1 MPTFRARATL
11 RRILKK
17 MFSVPAEHHL
27 AQKRVRIWIAAA
39 IAALAV
45 ILCYSNHFGSQFHF
59 DDSHTIVQNVYI
71 RSLNNVQKFFTDAN
85 TFSTLPAN
93 RTWRPV
99 VSTSLAIDYWLGG
112 GLKPLWFHLSTFLWY
127 LIQLATMFFL
137 FRRILR
143 EVENAPWVD
152 YCALL
157 AATWYG
163 LHPAMAETVNYVIQR
178 GDLYSTLAVVA
189 SLAIF
194 VRFPRGRKFGWYLIP
209 AVLGMLAK
217 PPAAVFPLILF
228 TWIFLFEENADGR
241 KALVALRR
249 SGFAFLAAGLVMFVE
264 AKMTPRS
271 YAPGIISAHD
281 YIVTQPFVA
290 LHYFFSFFLP
300 VTLTADSDLSAFKTV
315 FTPAA
320 LAGVVFLGL
329 LACGIWAT
337 SRKRMTRPISLGLAW
352 FLIALLPTSLFP
364 LSEVE
369 NDHRMFMPFVGLVLA
384 VTWGMALLLRSQPR
398 RRPVAVAAAAA
409 LLLAAYGQ
417 GAWRRNR
424 VWSTE
429 ETLWKDVTLKSPR
442 NGRGL
447 MNYGLTLMAKGQ
459 TAEALDYFLRAA
471 RYTPNYYVLD
481 INLGIAYGA
490 LGNAREA
497 EPHFMRAL
505 HLAPGEGLPGYFYGR
520 WLHQIR
526 RDEEAAAQL
535 GSSIEKNPD
544 YLDARHELMSV
555 YADLGRT
562 KALQALAQ
570 NTLARLPQDA
580 MATGFLKMP
589 PGPSVISAAL
599 DQKAANSP
607 ETLLNLSLTL
617 NLAGKFRESI
627 RASEQALELRPGYAE
642 AWNNIAAGHEALGE
656 WNEAVAAA
664 AKAVALKPD
673 FQLAKNNLAYS
684 RQQQML
690 ARKAISAS
698 LAKQQSKI

>member
-1 MPTFRARATL
+1 MS
-11 RRILKK
+11 
-17 MFSVPAEHHL
+17 SVSAEQRS
-27 AQKRVRIWIAAA
+27 ASKAAGIWSAAA
-39 IAALAV
+39 MAALAI
-45 ILCYSNHFGSQFHF
+45 ILCYSNHFENQFHF
-59 DDSHTIVQNVYI
+59 DDSHTVVQNLYI
-71 RSLNNVQKFFTDAN
+71 RSLKNIPQFFADAN

-127 LIQLATMFFL
+127 LAQLAAMFFL

-143 EVENAPWVD
+143 EVEDAPWVD

-157 AATWYG
+157 AAAWYG

-194 VRFPRGRKFGWYLIP
+194 IISPRGRKFGLYLIP
-209 AVLGMLAK
+209 AVFGMLAK
-217 PPAAVFPLILF
+217 PPAAIFPLILF
-228 TWIFLFEENADGR
+228 TWIFLFEENADR
-241 KALVALRR
+241 RRALAALRG
-249 SGFAFLAAGLVMFVE
+249 SGLAFLATALVMFIE

-300 VTLTADSDLSAFKTV
+300 VTLTADSDLSAFTTL

-320 LAGVVFLGL
+320 LAGVAFLAL
-329 LACGIWAT
+329 LACAIWAT
-337 SRKRMTRPISLGLAW
+337 SRKRETRPVSFGLAW
-352 FLIALLPTSLFP
+352 FLIALLPVSLFP

-384 VTWGMALLLRSQPR
+384 VTWGMALLLRSHAR

-459 TAEALDYFLRAA
+459 TAEALDYFVTAT
-471 RYTPNYYVLD
+471 RYTPNYYVLE
-481 INLGIAYGA
+481 INLGVAWGA

-497 EPHFMRAL
+497 EPHFVRAL
-505 HLAPGEGLPGYFYGR
+505 QLAPGEGLPGYFYGR
-520 WLHQIR
+520 WLHQTR
-526 RDEEAAAQL
+526 RNQEAAAQL
-535 GSSIEKNPD
+535 SSSIEKNPD

-562 KALQALAQ
+562 KELQSLAQ
-570 NTLARLPQDA
+570 NTLSRLPQDA
-580 MATGFLKMP
+580 LASGFLKMR
-589 PGPSVISAAL
+589 PGSSVISAVS
-599 DQKAANSP
+599 SP

-617 NLAGKFRESI
+617 NLGGKFRESI
-627 RASEQALELRPGYAE
+627 RAAEQALKLRPDYAE

-656 WNEAVAAA
+656 WDEAVAAA
-664 AKAVALKPD
+664 AKAVVLKSD

-690 ARKAISAS
+690 ARKVISAN
-698 LAKQQSKI
+698 LAKQPGKI